1 MLARRLYTGHPVLV
15 PRIAEQ
21 THTRTT
27 LGAEVLWSL
36 VSDTERLNREA
47 GLAPVEIRRSDRG
60 GPAPYLVRTAIGP
73 FNLEYE
79 ELPFEW
85 KAPERLVIRRRMV
98 RAGPVKELSA
108 TFTIAPTAQGS
119 DLTTRIEVELS
130 GLRWLAPGKIAARL
144 VAAKLEAAVV
154 RMASQ
159 EARRPTPVSTPWE
172 RAARG
177 LEEAV
182 PEELRPLVPRLLQHL
197 AKADDLDASRLRPY
211 VVADALGVPRRQ
223 LLELCLYAVN
233 AGVLELSW
241 DLICPSCRTSSERGP
256 SLSEIGESGHCNLC
270 DITYELDFDRAVEAS
285 FRVSRA
291 LRTIEDVQYCTGG
304 PAATP
309 HVLRQVTLWP
319 GQPAELEAP
328 LEAGRYRLFARGGLV
343 APLEVVEG
351 GASMV
356 EVAVGAEIRP
366 PTLSVAPRARLSFHL
381 DGGEGRHVKV
391 ERLEW
396 ASLAATAHD
405 VSALPYFRERFSG
418 EVLRP
423 GLALKVSRT
432 TLLFTDLGASTE
444 LYTKR
449 GDAVAFRLVH
459 DHFELLSRIIAEHEG
474 TVVKT
479 IGDAVMAAFTGEDAA
494 FRAAAAMNKA
504 FVNFRAARAQAERLS
519 LKIGLYSGPCYMVTA
534 NGMLDYF
541 GQTVNL
547 AARLQ
552 AQAKDDEIV
561 LVREAYERLRMSGEI
576 GERWSSEPFVAELKG
591 IEVPVE
597 SVRLKRPT

>member
-1 MLARRLYTGHPVLV
+1 MLASGLDTSHPVLV

-27 LGAEVLWSL
+27 LPAEVLWGL
-36 VSDTERLNREA
+36 ISDTERLNREA
-47 GLAPVEIRRSDRG
+47 GLSPVEVTRSERG
-60 GPAPYLVRTAIGP
+60 GPAPYVVRTAVGP
-73 FNLEYE
+73 FHLEYE

-85 KAPERLVIRRRMV
+85 KAPERLVIRRRMI

-119 DLTTRIEVELS
+119 DVTTRIEVELS
-130 GLRWLAPGKIAARL
+130 GLRWLAPGKIAARV
-144 VAAKLEAAVV
+144 VASRLEAAIT
-154 RMASQ
+154 RLASQ
-159 EARRPTPVSTPWE
+159 EARRPAPTSTPWE
-172 RAARG
+172 RTARA

-182 PEELRPLVPRLLQHL
+182 PEELRPLVPKLLQHL
-197 AKADDLDASRLRPY
+197 AQADDLDASRLRPY
-211 VVADALGVPRRQ
+211 VVADALAAPRRQ
-223 LLELCLYAVN
+223 FLELCLYAVI
-233 AGVLELSW
+233 AGLLELSW
-241 DLICPSCRTSSERGP
+241 DLICPSCRTSTERGP

-285 FRVSRA
+285 FRISRA
-291 LRTIEDVQYCTGG
+291 LRTIEEVQYCTGG

-309 HVLRQVTLWP
+309 HVLRQITVWP
-319 GQPAELEAP
+319 GQEAELEAP
-328 LEAGRYRLFARGGLV
+328 LVPGRYRLFARGGLV
-343 APLEVVEG
+343 APLEVVAG

-356 EVAVGAEIRP
+356 EIAVGTEIRP
-366 PTLSVAPRARLSFHL
+366 ATLSVAPRARLSLHL
-381 DGGEGRHVKV
+381 EGVEARHVKV
-391 ERLEW
+391 EHLEW

-405 VSALPYFRERFSG
+405 VSGLPYFRERFSG

-423 GLALKVSRT
+423 GLALKVSRS

-444 LYTKR
+444 LYSKR

-459 DHFELLSRIIAEHEG
+459 DHFELLGRIIAERGG

-479 IGDAVMAAFTGEDAA
+479 IGDAVMASFSDESTAFS
-494 FRAAAAMNKA
+494 AAAEMNKA

-534 NGMLDYF
+534 NGVLDYF

-552 AQAKDDEIV
+552 AQAKEDEIV
-561 LVREAYERLRMSGEI
+561 LVQEAYERLRVGGAIGEI
-576 GERWSSEPFVAELKG
+576 WSSEPFAAELKG
-591 IEVPVE
+591 IEGSIE
-597 SVRLKRPT
+597 SVRLKRRG